1 MSYLVPYQ
9 ILIDGQW
16 VDAADG
22 SCFESIDPS
31 TGKAWA
37 SVPEATADDVHYAV
51 KAAER
56 AMYEGPWSRMTPTER
71 GKCLRRLGDLL
82 R

>member
-1 MSYLVPYQ
+1 MSDLVPYQ
-9 ILIDGQW
+9 MLIDGQW

-37 SVPEATADDVHYAV
+37 SVPEATADDVNYAV
-51 KAAER
+51 NAAER
-56 AMYEGPWSRMTPTER
+56 AMHE
-71 GKCLRRLGDLL
+71 DLKEMGHYVDNPAGV
-82 R
+82 

>member
-1 MSYLVPYQ
+1 M
-9 ILIDGQW
+9 
-16 VDAADG
+16 DAADG

-56 AMYEGPWSRMTPTER
+56 AMYE
-71 GKCLRRLGDLL
+71 DLQGMGYYVDNTAEV
-82 R
+82 